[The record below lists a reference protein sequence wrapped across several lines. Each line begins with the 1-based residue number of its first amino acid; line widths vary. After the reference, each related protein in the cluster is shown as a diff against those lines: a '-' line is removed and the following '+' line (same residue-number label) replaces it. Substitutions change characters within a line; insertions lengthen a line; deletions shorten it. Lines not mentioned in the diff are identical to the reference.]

1 MKKEKVAHMRKSREK
16 KKMKL
21 GLKIFLTIL
30 GIMVVILLGIGA
42 YAGKM
47 YLDVAKTANKM
58 HEPIKK
64 EMRQDTQ
71 FRNNVNEIAEQKPFA
86 VLLLGLDT
94 GDFGRNDVGR
104 SDSIIVATVNPK
116 KKETMLVSIPRDT
129 YTEIVGRNVKD
140 KINHAY
146 AFGGV
151 PMAMDTAEN
160 LLQIPIDYYASINME
175 GMEQLVDAVGG
186 IEVNNPFAFKYEGI
200 DFAKGD
206 IHLDGIEAL
215 QFSRMRYDDPK
226 GDYGRQD
233 RQRIVLQALAKKA
246 LTVASITKYK
256 SILDA
261 LGSNIKTNITWD
273 EMKKIESD
281 YRPALGNIKQ
291 DFMQGDGVMINDISY
306 QQIPEA
312 ELQRVRALLKEQ
324 LKE

>member
-1 MKKEKVAHMRKSREK
+1 MRKTNRK
-16 KKMKL
+16 KKMSV
-21 GLKIFLTIL
+21 GLKVFLIIL
-30 GIMVVILLGIGA
+30 GVMVVILLGIGA
-42 YAGKM
+42 YAAKM
-47 YLDVAKTANKM
+47 YFDVAKTADQM
-58 HEPIKK
+58 HEPVKK
-64 EMRQDTQ
+64 EMRENTQ
-71 FRNNVNEIAEQKPFA
+71 FRNDVDEIAENKPFS

-94 GDFGRNDVGR
+94 GDFGRDDVGR

-151 PMAMDTAEN
+151 PMAMDTAES

-306 QQIPEA
+306 QQIPES